1 MSRSGLEK
9 MAAKIALDLVEAGIP
24 REIAANRV
32 AGLVATTV
40 AVCGVARDED
50 LFETYKMLQEIGDN
64 YWPDDGEV

>member
-9 MAAKIALDLVEAGIP
+9 MAVRIALDLVEAGLP
-24 REIAANRV
+24 RDVAANRV

-50 LFETYKMLQEIGDN
+50 LFETYKMLQEIGN
-64 YWPDDGEV
+64 NIWPEEEA